1 MATKGR
7 VDEVDDDAPE
17 RHVPMLS
24 ASRTWHKTV
33 TQRGADH
40 GNDSA
45 AGRACDAATEQ
56 PTTSA
61 GESFP
66 VGSEAMTCRYC
77 REQAGWWRRRCAG
90 CRRLLSVFEAHRGL
104 DFRSMMQLFV
114 DSGIAA
120 EKIEKFLEADPEGT
134 GSVRDQITADMS
146 NDLMRALGNDT
157 RQTAADVKKLRAR
170 GNWVNLDRRPPE

>member
-1 MATKGR
+1 
-7 VDEVDDDAPE
+7 
-17 RHVPMLS
+17 
-24 ASRTWHKTV
+24 
-33 TQRGADH
+33 
-40 GNDSA
+40 
-45 AGRACDAATEQ
+45 
-56 PTTSA
+56 
-61 GESFP
+61 
-66 VGSEAMTCRYC
+66 
-77 REQAGWWRRRCAG
+77 
-90 CRRLLSVFEAHRGL
+90 
-104 DFRSMMQLFV
+104 MMQLFV